1 MLQLEN
7 LRPWEKVIMTVKRH
21 WIVYIILWLVFL
33 SWLLFT
39 IISYA
44 LFWGHTIIH
53 LINIVFWMFFSVLLY
68 IKWLD
73 HELDMY
79 AITNNRIIWIDQI
92 AFLNRTVTECNLWQ
106 VQEVNSK
113 TKWLLANMLNYWTL
127 TILTAWNATNMQMDF
142 APNSMQEARKI
153 LNIVD
158 DYRDKKWKTEIIEE
172 ENKIIEDKTTKE

>member
-1 MLQLEN
+1 MLNIDN
-7 LRPWEKVIMTVKRH
+7 LRPGEEVIMVVKRH
-21 WIVYIILWLVFL
+21 WIIYLILILVFI
-33 SWLLFT
+33 SWILFT
-39 IISYA
+39 VLSYTI
-44 LFWGHTIIH
+44 FWAST
-53 LINIVFWMFFSVLLY
+53 LNNLVNIVFWMFFSVLLY

-92 AFLNRTVTECNLWQ
+92 SFLNRTVTECNLWQ

-113 TKWLLANMLNYWTL
+113 TKWIFANMLNYWTL
-127 TILTAWNATNMQMDF
+127 TILTAWNATDMIMDF

-158 DYRDKKWKTEIIEE
+158 NYRDKKGKTEITKDEVVEE
-172 ENKIIEDKTTKE
+172 K

>member
-1 MLQLEN
+1 MLNIDN
-7 LRPWEKVIMTVKRH
+7 LRPGEEVIMVVKRH
-21 WIVYIILWLVFL
+21 WIIYLILILVFL
-33 SWLLFT
+33 SWILFT
-39 IISYA
+39 VLSYA
-44 LFWGHTIIH
+44 IFWAST
-53 LINIVFWMFFSVLLY
+53 LNNLVNIVFWMFFSVLLY

-92 AFLNRTVTECNLWQ
+92 SFLNRTVTECNLWQ

-113 TKWLLANMLNYWTL
+113 TKWIFANMLNYWTL
-127 TILTAWNATNMQMDF
+127 TILTAWNATNMIMDF

-158 DYRDKKWKTEIIEE
+158 NYRDKKGKTEITKDEVVEE
-172 ENKIIEDKTTKE
+172 K

>member
-1 MLQLEN
+1 MLNIDN
-7 LRPWEKVIMTVKRH
+7 LRPEEEVIMVVKRH
-21 WIVYIILWLVFL
+21 WIIYFILILVFL
-33 SWLLFT
+33 SWILFT
-39 IISYA
+39 ILSYVI
-44 LFWGHTIIH
+44 FWSSTLNN

-92 AFLNRTVTECNLWQ
+92 SFLNRTVTECNLWQ

-113 TKWLLANMLNYWTL
+113 TKWIFANMLNYWTL
-127 TILTAWNATNMQMDF
+127 TILTAWNATNMIMDF
-142 APNSMQEARKI
+142 APNSMQNARKI

-158 DYRDKKWKTEIIEE
+158 NYRDKKGHVEITKDEVVE
-172 ENKIIEDKTTKE
+172 TQENIK

>member
-1 MLQLEN
+1 MLQITN
-7 LRPWEKVIMTVKRH
+7 LKSGEEVIMVVKRH
-21 WIVYIILWLVFL
+21 WIIYFILILVFL
-33 SWLLFT
+33 SWILFT
-39 IISYA
+39 VLSYFI
-44 LFWGHTIIH
+44 FWASPLIH
-53 LINIVFWMFFSVLLY
+53 LINIVFWMFFSILLY

-92 AFLNRTVTECNLWQ
+92 SFLNRTVTECNLWQ

-113 TKWLLANMLNYWTL
+113 TKWLFANMLNYWTL
-127 TILTAWNATNMQMDF
+127 TILTAWNATNMVMDF

-158 DYRDKKWKTEIIEE
+158 GYRDKLGKTDIVKEKEI
-172 ENKIIEDKTTKE
+172 KEK

>member
-1 MLQLEN
+1 MLEIQN
-7 LRPWEKVIMTVKRH
+7 LRPWEKVIMVVKRH
-21 WIVYIILWLVFL
+21 WLVYVILMLVFL
-33 SWLLFT
+33 AGLLFT
-39 IISYA
+39 IITYTV
-44 LFWGHTIIH
+44 FWAQTFVH
-53 LINIVFWMFFSVLLY
+53 LINIVFWMAFSILLY

-113 TKWLLANMLNYWTL
+113 TKWLFANMLNYWTL

-158 DYRDKKWKTEIIEE
+158 DYRDKKGKTEIN
-172 ENKIIEDKTTKE
+172 NKNNDEL

>member
-1 MLQLEN
+1 MLNIDN
-7 LRPWEKVIMTVKRH
+7 LRPGEEVIMVVKRH
-21 WIVYIILWLVFL
+21 WIIYLILILVFISWILFTVLSYIIFWASILNHLV
-33 SWLLFT
+33 
-39 IISYA
+39 
-44 LFWGHTIIH
+44 
-53 LINIVFWMFFSVLLY
+53 NIVFWMFFSVLLY

-92 AFLNRTVTECNLWQ
+92 SFLNRTVTECNLWQ

-113 TKWLLANMLNYWTL
+113 TKWIFANMLNYWTL
-127 TILTAWNATNMQMDF
+127 TILTAWNATNMIMDF

-158 DYRDKKWKTEIIEE
+158 NYRDKKGKTEITKDEVVEE
-172 ENKIIEDKTTKE
+172 K

>member
-1 MLQLEN
+1 MLQIEN
-7 LRPWEKVIMTVKRH
+7 LRPWEEVIMVVKRH
-21 WIVYIILWLVFL
+21 WIVYVILTLVFL
-33 SWLLFT
+33 SWILFT
-39 IISYA
+39 VLSYVV
-44 LFWGHTIIH
+44 FWASILNH
-53 LINIVFWMFFSVLLY
+53 LVNIVFWMFFSVLLY

-92 AFLNRTVTECNLWQ
+92 SFLNRTVTECNLWQ

-113 TKWLLANMLNYWTL
+113 TKWLFANMLNYGTL
-127 TILTAWNATNMQMDF
+127 TILTAWNATNMVMDF

-158 DYRDKKWKTEIIEE
+158 DYRDKRWQTDSFENEIKDEI
-172 ENKIIEDKTTKE
+172 

>member
-1 MLQLEN
+1 MLNIDN
-7 LRPWEKVIMTVKRH
+7 LRPGEEVIMVVKRH
-21 WIVYIILWLVFL
+21 WIIYLILILVFL
-33 SWLLFT
+33 SWILFT
-39 IISYA
+39 ILSYV
-44 LFWGHTIIH
+44 LFWASTLNH

-92 AFLNRTVTECNLWQ
+92 SFLNRTVTECNLWQ

-113 TKWLLANMLNYWTL
+113 TKWIFANMLNYWTL
-127 TILTAWNATNMQMDF
+127 TILTAWNATNMIMDF

-158 DYRDKKWKTEIIEE
+158 NYRDKKGKTEITKDEVVEE
-172 ENKIIEDKTTKE
+172 K